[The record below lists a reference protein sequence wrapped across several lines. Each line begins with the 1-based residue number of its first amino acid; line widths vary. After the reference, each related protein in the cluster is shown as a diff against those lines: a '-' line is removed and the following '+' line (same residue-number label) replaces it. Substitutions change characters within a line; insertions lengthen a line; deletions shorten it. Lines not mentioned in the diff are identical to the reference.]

1 MTYDERRLEIDAAMV
16 VMGLGYATSLLVL
29 VGWLLTIIL

>member
-1 MTYDERRLEIDAAMV
+1 MTYDERKLEIDAAMV

>member
-1 MTYDERRLEIDAAMV
+1 MTYDERKLEIDAAMV

-29 VGWLLTIIL
+29 IGWLLTIIL

>member
-1 MTYDERRLEIDAAMV
+1 MTCNEQKLEIDAAMI

-29 VGWLLTIIL
+29 IGWLLTMIL